1 MNVFVLCTGRCGS
14 TTFVAACRHMTN
26 FTSGHESRVGKI
38 GRDRLDYPAGH
49 IEADHR
55 LAFQLGRLEQRF
67 GDRASYVHLTRD
79 PDATAASWAER
90 FTIGTMMSS
99 FRRGMLGN
107 EAVSRRDS
115 ALEMVETATANIE
128 HFLKGKSRVL
138 TVRLESA
145 EQDFERFW
153 EWVGAQGSLEMALAE
168 WRVRRNEGR
177 WRPSL
182 LTGLKDAARR
192 ALWAAIPRP

>member
-55 LAFQLGRLEQRF
+55 LAFQLGRLEERF

-79 PDATAASWAER
+79 LDATAASWAER

-99 FRRGMLGN
+99 YRRGMLGN

-145 EQDFERFW
+145 EQDFARFW
-153 EWVGAQGSLEMALAE
+153 EWVGAHGSLELALAE

-177 WRPSL
+177 WRPGL